1 MTITLS
7 DTEQKRI
14 FANNLRDALNRSG
27 KQQIEVARA
36 IGVSQQTFNT
46 WCRGIALPRIGKLER
61 LANYLGIRKS
71 DLIDK
76 KPTAKSPISVKGYAT
91 KTRPTLK
98 VIKKSPK
105 VYLVTEG
112 AEPMVIGATLKRST
126 EDKIVG
132 KLSKLSPEGKEKV
145 LEYVEFLLTKEGDEI

>member
-7 DTEQKRI
+7 DVEQKRI

-46 WCRGIALPRIGKLER
+46 WCRGIALPRMGKLER
-61 LANYLGIRKS
+61 LANYFGVKKS
-71 DLIDK
+71 ELIDT
-76 KPTAKSPISVKGYAT
+76 PSIKGT

-98 VIKKSPK
+98 VVQKSPR
-105 VYLVTEG
+105 VFLVSDGETFTVST
-112 AEPMVIGATLKRST
+112 PVIKNSID
-126 EDKIVG
+126 DKILVEVAQ
-132 KLSKLSPEGKEKV
+132 LSKEGKKEV
-145 LEYVEFLLTKEGDEI
+145 LRYIEYIRTKEKS